1 MQVHPMVTVKKAAN
15 VLGIHK
21 EAIRRKLASGEI
33 KGERRRVG
41 SKDKWL
47 IYSGEVEYLLEKQRI
62 PELVERAERTSV
74 EGLTDFFT
82 GDAEPIEAEPVDDAQ
97 AQLPA
102 HTIDINAVIET
113 LTREFAYRLAEERQT
128 IIQLQDKLFCSE
140 QSLNSVSAQELK
152 LSRSNRDNQSKE
164 LEIKTLRTHV
174 ALLEGKLE
182 DLRKPWWKRWL

>member
-21 EAIRRKLASGEI
+21 ETIRRKLASGEI

-47 IYSGEVEYLLEKQRI
+47 IYSGEIEYLLEKERI
-62 PELVERAERTSV
+62 PELIERAERTSV

-82 GDAEPIEAEPVDDAQ
+82 SDAEPIQAEHVHDLE

-102 HTIDINAVIET
+102 PTIDINAIIGAF
-113 LTREFAYRLAEERQT
+113 TREFAYRLAEARQT
-128 IIQLQDKLFCSE
+128 IIQLQVKLFCSE
-140 QSLNSVSAQELK
+140 QLLKSLPERELK
-152 LSRSNRDNQSKE
+152 LSQANRDNQNQE

-174 ALLEGKLE
+174 ALLEGRLE
-182 DLRKPWWKRWL
+182 DLRKPWWRRWL